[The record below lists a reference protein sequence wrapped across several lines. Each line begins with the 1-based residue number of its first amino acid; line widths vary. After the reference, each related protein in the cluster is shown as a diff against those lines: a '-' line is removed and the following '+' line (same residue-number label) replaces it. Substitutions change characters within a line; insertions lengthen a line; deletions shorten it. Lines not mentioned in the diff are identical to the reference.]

1 MAKPFKGLRL
11 GAHESIGGGLS
22 RAIDRG
28 VEHGAEA
35 VQIFTKS
42 ARGWA
47 AKPLAEPD
55 ALAYRS
61 AAKSAGLPSAAHA
74 SYLVNLA
81 AEPGDLR
88 EKSLDSMAD
97 DWSRAHR
104 LGLIGLVV
112 HPGSHADP
120 LRGTVLVAQALA
132 ELHQRV
138 PKGDSKLLLENTAGQ
153 GTALGYRL
161 DGLGALVMAADHLGA
176 WAKQRVGICL
186 DTCHLFA
193 AGYDLATR
201 KGYEATLEEVD
212 ERIGLERVFAFHL
225 NDSKGELGCRL
236 DRHENIGQG
245 HIGLE
250 GFKALVNDRRFA
262 GVPGFLETEDGEQVG
277 NLKTLKALRG

>member
-1 MAKPFKGLRL
+1 MAHSFKGLRL
-11 GAHESIGGGLS
+11 GAHESIGGGLPK
-22 RAIDRG
+22 ALERG
-28 VEHGAEA
+28 LEHGAEA

-55 ALAYRS
+55 ALAYRE
-61 AAKSAGLPSAAHA
+61 ATKSSGLPSAAHA

-81 AEPGDLR
+81 AEPGELR
-88 EKSLDSMAD
+88 EKSLESMAD

-112 HPGSHADP
+112 HPGSHSDP
-120 LRGTVLVAQALA
+120 LRGTALVAEALA
-132 ELHQRV
+132 ELHRRV
-138 PKGDSKLLLENTAGQ
+138 PKGESKLLLENTAGQ
-153 GTALGYRL
+153 GTALGFRL

-176 WAKQRVGICL
+176 WAKKRVGICL

-193 AGYDLATR
+193 AGYDLSTR
-201 KGYEATLEEVD
+201 KGYAATIDEVD
-212 ERIGLERVFAFHL
+212 ERIGLDRVFAFHL

-236 DRHENIGQG
+236 DRHENIGEG

-262 GVPGFLETEDGEQVG
+262 GIPGFLETEDGEQVG
-277 NLKTLKALRG
+277 NLKTLKALRS

>member
-1 MAKPFKGLRL
+1 MAHSFKGLRL

-22 RAIDRG
+22 KAIDRG

-47 AKPLAEPD
+47 AKPLAEAD
-55 ALAYRS
+55 ALAYR
-61 AAKSAGLPSAAHA
+61 AAAGKSGLPSAAHA

-104 LGLIGLVV
+104 LGLVGLVV
-112 HPGSHADP
+112 HPGSHPDP
-120 LRGTVLVAQALA
+120 LRGTTLVAEALA
-132 ELHQRV
+132 ELHRRV
-138 PKGDSKLLLENTAGQ
+138 PKGESKLLLENTAGQ
-153 GTALGYRL
+153 GTALGFRL

-176 WAKQRVGICL
+176 WAKKRVGVCL

-193 AGYDLATR
+193 GGYDLSTR
-201 KGYEATLEEVD
+201 EGYEATIHEVD
-212 ERIGLERVFAFHL
+212 ERIGLERVYAFHL
-225 NDSKGELGCRL
+225 NDSKGPLGCRL

-245 HIGLE
+245 HLGTK
-250 GFKALVNDRRFA
+250 GFEALVNDRRFA

-277 NLKTLKALRG
+277 NLKTLKALRS